1 MRFQPVL
8 ILAAAMTALCW
19 LTPAAAEAKL
29 KVVATLPDLAAVSR
43 EVGGSEVEVTALAYS
58 SQDPHFVDARP
69 HLVLAMNR
77 ADMLVLTGLG
87 LESGW
92 LPTLLTG
99 ARNGRIQPGGTG
111 YLDASTVVPLK
122 QVPTQAVSRA
132 MGDIHPGGN
141 PHYML
146 DPRNGARV
154 ALAIADRLGRLD
166 PAHRAA
172 YGQRAKAFASQCE
185 AIARAQESRFAA
197 LPAAKRHV
205 VTYHQSL
212 IYLLEWLKLDQIA
225 TLEPKP
231 GIPPAPAHVASVL
244 GTMRARHV
252 DVILQEEYF
261 PTTAARLLAD
271 KAKARLVVLPGG
283 PDVEKGEGYL
293 GYIKAVADKVFA
305 GIKG

>member
-8 ILAAAMTALCW
+8 ILAAVFTALFS
-19 LTPAAAEAKL
+19 LSPAAAEAKL

-43 EVGGSEVEVTALAYS
+43 EVGGAEVEVTALAYS
-58 SQDPHFVDARP
+58 TQDPHFVDARP

-77 ADMLVLTGLG
+77 ADMLVSTGLG
-87 LESGW
+87 LEAGW

-99 ARNGRIQPGGTG
+99 ARNGKIQPGAVGH
-111 YLDASTVVPLK
+111 LDASTVVPLK
-122 QVPTQAVSRA
+122 QIPNQPVSRA

-141 PHYML
+141 PHYMA
-146 DPRNGARV
+146 DPRNGAKV
-154 ALAIADRLGRLD
+154 AIAIADRLGRLD
-166 PAHRAA
+166 PAHRQAFRD
-172 YGQRAKAFASQCE
+172 RARAFALKCE
-185 AIARAQESRFAA
+185 AIAKAEATRFAA
-197 LPAAKRHV
+197 LPAADRHV

-212 IYLLEWLKLDQIA
+212 IYLLDWLQLDQIA

-231 GIPPAPAHVASVL
+231 GIPPAPSHIAQVL
-244 GTMRARHV
+244 GTMRTRHV

-261 PTTAARLLAD
+261 PTTAGKLLAA

-283 PDVEKGEGYL
+283 PDFEKGESYL
-293 GYIKAVADKVFA
+293 TYVKAMADKVYA